1 MRKTET
7 RNGKSREI
15 KSKEEL
21 QQEDEDKE
29 DVEKRM
35 KSETFERAKLVFYG
49 GTVVRNP
56 WNPKIGNTMFWM

>member
-1 MRKTET
+1 MYD
-7 RNGKSREI
+7 GKLREF
-15 KSKEEL
+15 KSEEEL
-21 QQEDEDKE
+21 QQEDEDKK

-35 KSETFERAKLVFYG
+35 KSETFERAKVVFYG